1 MDASSINM
9 TTAGL
14 VVTSC
19 VIGLVV
25 WELIAFVAG
34 RKRALLSTWFQKFGF
49 RSPAALVGIGML
61 MGHFWMYFP
70 PTMDDEPVMCP
81 CCKSHL
87 VLNLDAK
94 TGDLTAEIGEH
105 HEDH

>member
-1 MDASSINM
+1 MDASSLNM

-25 WELIAFVAG
+25 WELITFVVG
-34 RKRALLSTWFQKFGF
+34 RKRALLSSWFQKFGF
-49 RSPAALVGIGML
+49 RSPAAMLGIGML

-70 PTMDDEPVMCP
+70 PTVDDEQVACP
-81 CCKSHL
+81 CCNANL
-87 VLNLDAK
+87 VLNVDNE
-94 TGDLTAEIGEH
+94 TGDLTASVVDERQ
-105 HEDH
+105 